1 MQLPTTVNS
10 TAPVVA
16 ILEGIM
22 PEIQTL
28 LKEYIALIDFTR
40 KPAVRTTKRVAPVL
54 FGIFAI
60 IEVGVTHQVR
70 SQAVRATRTANVIL
84 GTLSCCPLMVA
95 TPEEAGGVFGGSK
108 ENS

>member
-1 MQLPTTVNS
+1 MQLPTTVKS

-16 ILEGIM
+16 VFFGHKAW
-22 PEIQTL
+22 IQAL
-28 LKEYIALIDFTR
+28 LKEYIALNDLTR
-40 KPAVRTTKRVAPVL
+40 KPAVRATKRVAPVL
-54 FGIFAI
+54 FGIFAVI
-60 IEVGVTHQVR
+60 KVGDTHKVR

-84 GTLSCCPLMVA
+84 STLSCCPLMVA